1 MRICVWCKNSFN
13 IFLHF
18 VVQHEF
24 MVCSAVTDVGKESPP
39 GVKKSI
45 GQRNNLD
52 RKKTEDNS
60 SQEEGEFSPKND
72 VRLTNGHNAE
82 AKTADQ
88 QSYSDDSNNSRFFT
102 VDTFPFISFLTFM
115 MNFN

>member
-1 MRICVWCKNSFN
+1 MFDARNEELKIDSY

-24 MVCSAVTDVGKESPP
+24 MVCSAVTGVGKESPP

-82 AKTADQ
+82 AKTANQ
-88 QSYSDDSNNSRFFT
+88 QAYSDDSNNSRFL
-102 VDTFPFISFLTFM
+102 PLTPSLLYLF
-115 MNFN
+115 